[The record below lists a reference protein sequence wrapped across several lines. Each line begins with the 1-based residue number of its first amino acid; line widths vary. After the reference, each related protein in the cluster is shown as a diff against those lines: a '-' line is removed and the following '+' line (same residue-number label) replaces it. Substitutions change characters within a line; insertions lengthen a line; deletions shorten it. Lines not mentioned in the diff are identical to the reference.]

1 LKYLPFYLRE
11 AFSKENEIVCSQFI
25 GKQIIANADLDLLS
39 VSFKQKSKGVC
50 FFLILA
56 YLALALTLGITI
68 WQECNN
74 TTDKRFAQIQNQ
86 LLQIEQTLKE
96 NAFDETVLDDLEGKL
111 KEIELVIVDLSAG
124 KNDVEK

>member
-1 LKYLPFYLRE
+1 MFSIYWE
-11 AFSKENEIVCSQFI
+11 ADYCQCRFRFIKRKFQTKEQRS
-25 GKQIIANADLDLLS
+25 L
-39 VSFKQKSKGVC
+39 

-111 KEIELVIVDLSAG
+111 KEIELVIADLSAG
-124 KNDVEK
+124 KMMLKNNRNSKNIISRN